1 MAKYYVE
8 VSKVLSRT
16 IEIEAKDEEEA
27 EKSAFKLAQNYLF
40 WNTQPTM
47 TAKVRR
53 EHNLLDEQIERK
65 LRELGFLENKGV
77 FWRCNDD
84 KTATIIYHSAFR
96 FMHPMDNLRGWELET
111 YPDLIKTL
119 KEYGIRRRII
129 IP

>member
-8 VSKVLSRT
+8 VSKCSVAS
-16 IEIEAKDEEEA
+16 IEVEAKDEEEA
-27 EKSAFKLAQNYLF
+27 EKSAFKLAQNYMF

-53 EHNLLDEQIERK
+53 EHNLLDEQIENK
-65 LRELGFLENKGV
+65 LRELGFLENQGV

-84 KTATIIYHSAFR
+84 KTATIIYLSAYR
-96 FMHPMDNLRGWELET
+96 FMHTMDNLRGWELET

-119 KEYGIRRRII
+119 NEYGIKIG
-129 IP
+129 

>member
-16 IEIEAKDEEEA
+16 IEVEAKDEEEA

-53 EHNLLDEQIERK
+53 EHNLLDEQIENK
-65 LRELGFLENKGV
+65 LRELRFFENEGIFWRVNDDMSKGV
-77 FWRCNDD
+77 
-84 KTATIIYHSAFR
+84 IYDSRIR
-96 FMHPMDNLRGWELET
+96 FMRYADEKTGWELET

-119 KEYGIRRRII
+119 KEYGIYEN
-129 IP
+129 PKK